1 LPLNLDKRQ
10 ANLFTRCRPEYLQL
24 GLEMATENLEQRLL
38 GIEKLPIE
46 EQVAALDEL
55 VQELEKNL
63 L

>member
-1 LPLNLDKRQ
+1 
-10 ANLFTRCRPEYLQL
+10 
-24 GLEMATENLEQRLL
+24 MATENLEQRLL